1 MPRALIETFGGKAMA
16 GGALAPRSRRGVQG
30 QVDTVR
36 RGGGPAPVSVQY
48 LVIAGGGY
56 GGSNGSG
63 GGGAGGYRTSVTGA
77 TNGGGSALGA
87 PLEFER
93 GATYT
98 VTVGAAQ
105 SNSVLASITSTAGNS
120 PASYGVGGNA
130 GGATTQGYNGSSSGG
145 GGGSGA
151 AATSCVGGA
160 GLSNSI
166 TGSAVTRG
174 GGGGKGDAVNF
185 CQNCSGC
192 AGGSGGGGGGSGT
205 EPNACGGQGGTGG
218 ANTGG
223 GGGGGGRDCGGP
235 TGMAGVGGSG
245 FVALRYVDSE
255 AAITS
260 ISGGLTYTT
269 TTSGGF
275 RIYSFTGGTGT
286 ITF

>member
-1 MPRALIETFGGKAMA
+1 MPRALIELQGPKAIA
-16 GGALAPRSRRGVQG
+16 GGALAPRSRRGTVG
-30 QVDTVR
+30 QVDSVR
-36 RGGGPAPVSVQY
+36 FGGGPAPISVEY

-56 GGSNGSG
+56 GGGNCSG

-77 TNGGGSALGA
+77 SNGGGSALEA
-87 PLEFER
+87 PLEFVR
-93 GATYT
+93 GTTYT
-98 VTVGAAQ
+98 VTVGGAQ
-105 SNSVLASITSTAGNS
+105 SNSVLSTITSTAGNS
-120 PASYGVGGNA
+120 PPSYGWGGNA

-145 GGGSGA
+145 GGGSGS
-151 AATSCVGGA
+151 AATSCVGGN

-166 TGSAVTRG
+166 TGTAVTRG
-174 GGGGKGDAVNF
+174 GGGGRGS
-185 CQNCSGC
+185 CSCDYNGTGC
-192 AGGSGGGGGGSGT
+192 AGGSGGGGGGAGT
-205 EPNACGGQGGTGG
+205 EPNCCGGQGGTGG

-235 TGMAGVGGSG
+235 TGYAGVGGSG

-260 ISGGLTYTT
+260 ISGGLTYST
-269 TTSGGF
+269 TTSGGY